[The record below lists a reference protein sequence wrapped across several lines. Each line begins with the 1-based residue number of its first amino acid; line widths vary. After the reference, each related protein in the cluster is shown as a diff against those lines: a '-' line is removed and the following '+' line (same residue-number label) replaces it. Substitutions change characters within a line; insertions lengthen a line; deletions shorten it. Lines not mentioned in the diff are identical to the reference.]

1 VNINLPFN
9 YLRDMELIKLLNYS
23 LKSPDGGS
31 ALQEINFS
39 LNRGDRVSIVAQA
52 RHDVQLF
59 MKGLASLLYP
69 TSGKFFFQGKDL
81 DFSDYRN
88 LLAYKQ
94 KVGYIASDISLIS
107 NKSVKDNLMLMVNY
121 FENSFSMTIPDD
133 IMELCSMFDLDTK
146 LDLRP
151 TYLDPEKMR
160 IVIIIREICKKPD
173 ILLIERPKEFL
184 GMKSFDT
191 LKSVLQRLVD
201 TGIALVCY
209 ALDEDFVNQFST
221 RKIVIENGSIVEN
234 IVD

>member
-1 VNINLPFN
+1 
-9 YLRDMELIKLLNYS
+9 MELIRLVDYT
-23 LKSPDGGS
+23 LKSPDGGT
-31 ALQEINFS
+31 ALQEVNLS
-39 LNRGDRVSIVAQA
+39 LNRGDRVSIVAQD

-69 TSGKFFFQGKDL
+69 TGGKFFFQGKDL

-88 LLAYKQ
+88 LLTYKQ
-94 KVGYIASDISLIS
+94 KVGYIASDTSLIS

-133 IMELCSMFDLDTK
+133 IMELCKMFDLDTK

-151 TYLDPEKMR
+151 TYLDPEKRR
-160 IVIIIREICKKPD
+160 IAIIIHEICKKPD

-184 GMKSFDT
+184 GVKSFDT
-191 LKSVLQRLVD
+191 LKSVLRRLMD

-209 ALDEDFVNQFST
+209 ALDEDFVSQFST
-221 RKIVIENGSIVEN
+221 REIVIEKGRIVEN
-234 IVD
+234 IVG

>member
-1 VNINLPFN
+1 
-9 YLRDMELIKLLNYS
+9 MELIKLLNYT
-23 LKSPDGGS
+23 LKSPDGGT
-31 ALQEINFS
+31 ALQEVNFS
-39 LNRGDRVSIVAQA
+39 LNRGDRISIVAQA

-59 MKGLASLLYP
+59 MKGLASIVYP
-69 TSGKFFFQGKDL
+69 TSGKFFFQGEDL

-94 KVGYIASDISLIS
+94 KVGYIASGASLIS
-107 NKSVKDNLMLMVNY
+107 NKSIKDNLMLMINY
-121 FENSFSMTIPDD
+121 FENLFSMTIPDD
-133 IMELCSMFDLDTK
+133 IMELCRMFQLDTK

-160 IVIIIREICKKPD
+160 SLIIIREICKKPD
-173 ILLIERPKEFL
+173 ILIIERPKEFL
-184 GMKSFDT
+184 GAKSFDT
-191 LKSVLQRLVD
+191 LKSVLRRLMN

-221 RKIVIENGSIVEN
+221 REIVIEKGRIVEN